1 MWPLATCGKH
11 KLLLN
16 DDAYHRRVEL
26 ELSLC
31 WVSINEGMGAW
42 NWIPW
47 WLKKGEI
54 QNPTTLP
61 FFVKLACLLGYYIA
75 KVKYCSKWK
84 FDTTL
89 LIKKPSLIH
98 DSASEIFF
106 WHTVF
111 KLWLFSLS
119 PTSLVAQIFAKKSKL
134 TTNSCKTELAWCF
147 YWGLGN
153 FSVFWD
159 FFDLSIFNT

>member
-1 MWPLATCGKH
+1 MH
-11 KLLLN
+11 
-16 DDAYHRRVEL
+16 HRVEL

-31 WVSINEGMGAW
+31 WVSTNEGMGAW

-89 LIKKPSLIH
+89 LQKSLLLFTILQTK
-98 DSASEIFF
+98 FF
-106 WHTVF
+106 SDTRF
-111 KLWLFSLS
+111 SNYEFFLFPL
-119 PTSLVAQIFAKKSKL
+119 LHYIEQIFAKKSKL

-159 FFDLSIFNT
+159 FFNFSIFNT